1 MTDARVL
8 GVILAGG
15 ASKRFGANKA
25 LAALQSKPLLA
36 HVAAR
41 AAPQVDQLVLNAAS
55 DVAATGLTLVP
66 DHVPGEGPLGG
77 WLAGLHWAA
86 EQGFPLLAT
95 FACDTPHF
103 PPDTVARLTA
113 ALADGADFA
122 MARHDNQVHHTFAL
136 LRTSRRD
143 CLEEAYASGMRRLRA
158 VGGVLRCALPDFS
171 DCRDGPNGDAFFN
184 INTPNDLA
192 LFEAWLQNHGRDLQ

>member
-1 MTDARVL
+1 MTEARVL

-25 LAALQSKPLLA
+25 LATLRGKPLLA

-41 AAPQVDQLVLNAAS
+41 AAPQVDRLVVNAAS
-55 DVAATGLTLVP
+55 DIAATGLTVVP
-66 DHVPGEGPLGG
+66 DLAPGKGPLGG

-86 EQGFPLLAT
+86 AHGFPLLAT

-103 PPDTVARLTA
+103 PADTVARLKA
-113 ALADGADFA
+113 ALADGADCA

-136 LRTSRRD
+136 LRTPSRDR
-143 CLEEAYASGMRRLRA
+143 LEEAYAAGMRRLRA

-184 INTPNDLA
+184 INTPNDHA
-192 LFEAWLQNHGRDLQ
+192 LFEAWLQDHGRDLS